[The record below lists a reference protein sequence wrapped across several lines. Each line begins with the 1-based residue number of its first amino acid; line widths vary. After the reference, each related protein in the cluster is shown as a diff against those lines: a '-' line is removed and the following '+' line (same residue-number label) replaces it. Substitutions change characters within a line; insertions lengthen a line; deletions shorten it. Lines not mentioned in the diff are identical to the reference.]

1 MSINTLFQ
9 LYSMKQHQDAQ
20 LEVARQ
26 LLFMPDLFSYFL
38 TGVAN
43 NEYCIAS
50 TSELLDARS
59 RNWPLDTIRTLGL
72 PEHLFGIMDFA
83 TLDE

>member
-1 MSINTLFQ
+1 MNTNTMPTTGIQVMAINTLFQ
-9 LYSMKQHQDAQ
+9 LYSMKQNQDTQ

-50 TSELLDARS
+50 TSELLDAKS
-59 RNWPLDTIRTLGL
+59 TELVTQIPYT
-72 PEHLFGIMDFA
+72 P
-83 TLDE
+83 